1 MFLVFRSKHLS
12 SRQRRYTWTYF
23 KTLTTFH
30 ECMEIL
36 VELFFLGSVL
46 TPMLAA
52 VEVLAIIEK

>member
-1 MFLVFRSKHLS
+1 MFLEFRSKHLS

-36 VELFFLGSVL
+36 VEFFLGSVL